1 MRFITDVIKKDEEAI
16 ELAIKRRQELID
28 QIRETRENHTKQ
40 EAKMNTDHVYQVS
53 QRQQKMADYNEQ
65 LDDIRT
71 WVSNEP
77 ETIKLKEGL
86 KD

>member
-16 ELAIKRRQELID
+16 EQAIKRRQELID

-40 EAKMNTDHVYQVS
+40 EAKMNTDHVHQVS
-53 QRQQKMADYNEQ
+53 LRQQKMTDYNEQ